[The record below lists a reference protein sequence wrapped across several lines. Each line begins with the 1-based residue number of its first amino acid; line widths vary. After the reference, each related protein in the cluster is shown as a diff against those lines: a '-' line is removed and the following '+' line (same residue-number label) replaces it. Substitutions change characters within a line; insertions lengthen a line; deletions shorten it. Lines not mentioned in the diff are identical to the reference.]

1 MIFPTGPT
9 AAAILTGSAAMTA
22 FKGIHPLIIEGMG
35 AYDPRDPSRVAS
47 RLASALKPRL
57 DARIDGTKPVLL
69 ITQGDP
75 LAERGIS
82 AITRALA
89 TELNVQRGL
98 VVLDPEVADY
108 HTRDADR
115 ENTVLELKYSEL
127 LEYVD
132 EERIEAAV
140 DEALGRKNNDRLG
153 RGEKE
158 LASYYKDFAMLQEVT
173 KAASKTLTGEI
184 TIAHTQL
191 KEEISEFSVT
201 SFYKVGLDLE
211 LYKEEDFV

>member
-1 MIFPTGPT
+1 MNELWPSFEIFLDLPLGMISPTGPT
-9 AAAILTGSAAMTA
+9 AILTGSAAMTA

-35 AYDPRDPSRVAS
+35 AYDPRDPSLVAS

-57 DARIDGTKPVLL
+57 DSRLDGTKPVLL

-89 TELNVQRGL
+89 SELNVQRGL
-98 VVLDPEVADY
+98 VVLDAEVADY

-115 ENTVLELKYSEL
+115 ENTILELKYSEL

-158 LASYYKDFAMLQEVT
+158 VSEAM
-173 KAASKTLTGEI
+173 
-184 TIAHTQL
+184 TIVRSLPTIVRSL
-191 KEEISEFSVT
+191 PTIVRSLPTIVS
-201 SFYKVGLDLE
+201 
-211 LYKEEDFV
+211 LYMYCQF